1 MNYLVQKVN
10 KPLHIAVEVP
20 GSKSITNRA
29 LLIGA
34 MADGLSEIQ
43 GILFSDDS
51 RFFLKALQELG
62 FEINISEEKKTVRIQ
77 GMNGRI
83 PKKEATIQVGSA
95 GTAARFLTAFLAMS
109 DGTYQIESS
118 EQMKKRPM
126 KDLLLALEGLGA
138 SFAYLEE
145 PYHFPMKVT
154 GMGINTEKCS
164 KIFLNIDQSSQFL
177 SALLMVAPVC
187 LGKLEIELT
196 GHRNARS
203 YVEMTQQMMM
213 QFGHPGVRMLSESVY
228 QVQKHSYKAQVYQV
242 EPDVSAACYFY
253 AMAAITGGEAMVYH
267 MRKDSLQGDMRFLKI
282 LEQMG
287 CTGRWELRNTDQGSD
302 FILQGPEGGR
312 LKGITADF
320 SDFSDQALT
329 MAAIA
334 PYADS
339 PVRIDG
345 IGHIRGQESDRVTV
359 ICTELKRIGIDC
371 KEEKNSVT
379 IYPGVPKD
387 SVIHTYDDHR
397 VAMAF
402 AVTGLRMEHLEI
414 EDPMCCKKTFQEYFE
429 KLDAICH

>member
-1 MNYLVQKVN
+1 
-10 KPLHIAVEVP
+10 
-20 GSKSITNRA
+20 
-29 LLIGA
+29 
-34 MADGLSEIQ
+34 
-43 GILFSDDS
+43 
-51 RFFLKALQELG
+51 
-62 FEINISEEKKTVRIQ
+62 
-77 GMNGRI
+77 
-83 PKKEATIQVGSA
+83 
-95 GTAARFLTAFLAMS
+95 
-109 DGTYQIESS
+109 
-118 EQMKKRPM
+118 
-126 KDLLLALEGLGA
+126 
-138 SFAYLEE
+138 
-145 PYHFPMKVT
+145 
-154 GMGINTEKCS
+154 
-164 KIFLNIDQSSQFL
+164 
-177 SALLMVAPVC
+177 MVAPVC

-414 EDPMCCKKTFQEYFE
+414 EDPMCCKKTFPEYFE

>member
-1 MNYLVQKVN
+1 
-10 KPLHIAVEVP
+10 
-20 GSKSITNRA
+20 
-29 LLIGA
+29 
-34 MADGLSEIQ
+34 
-43 GILFSDDS
+43 
-51 RFFLKALQELG
+51 
-62 FEINISEEKKTVRIQ
+62 
-77 GMNGRI
+77 
-83 PKKEATIQVGSA
+83 
-95 GTAARFLTAFLAMS
+95 MS

-138 SFAYLEE
+138 SFTYLEE

-414 EDPMCCKKTFQEYFE
+414 EDPMCCKKTFPEYFE